1 MEFEG
6 SLESLYQELLPK
18 QPRKL
23 ETERFEFLK
32 VLGTG
37 AFGAVFLVR
46 EAQSGEF
53 YAFKSLSKTHLIEK
67 KQVDH
72 IKNEIFIL
80 ASVDCPFVVR
90 QLGFHQD

>member
-1 MEFEG
+1 MELDIKRPQKID
-6 SLESLYQELLPK
+6 SN
-18 QPRKL
+18 
-23 ETERFEFLK
+23 RFEFLK

-46 EAQSGEF
+46 DVNDGT
-53 YAFKSLSKTHLIEK
+53 YWAFKSLSKMHLIEK

-80 ASVDCPFVVR
+80 ASLDNPFIVK
-90 QLGFHQD
+90 QLGF